1 MFILNQNKNI
11 DINEGINEEIDNSS
25 VNNNNYLKEIID
37 IGKSVIIAVIFALL
51 IINFVFET
59 VSVEGRSMFSTL
71 DNKDRLI
78 VEKVTYYF
86 SKPKP
91 GDIVV
96 IKNPQNIKE
105 RFIKRVVAVAGDRVK
120 IENNK
125 LYINDKPKD
134 EIYIHDNI
142 MSDFEEV
149 TVPKNYVFVLGD
161 NRNNSKDSRMVGS
174 IDLKLVVGKATIRL
188 YPFDKIGGL
197 YKNGN

>member
-1 MFILNQNKNI
+1 VFILNDKKNI
-11 DINEGINEEIDNSS
+11 DINEERANTS
-25 VNNNNYLKEIID
+25 VKGNNYIKEL
-37 IGKSVIIAVIFALL
+37 IGIAKSIIIAVILALL

-78 VEKVTYYF
+78 VEKVSYYF

-125 LYINDKPKD
+125 LFINDKPKD

-142 MSDFEEV
+142 MTDFEEI
-149 TVPKNYVFVLGD
+149 TVPKNTVFVLGD

-197 YKNGN
+197 YKHGN